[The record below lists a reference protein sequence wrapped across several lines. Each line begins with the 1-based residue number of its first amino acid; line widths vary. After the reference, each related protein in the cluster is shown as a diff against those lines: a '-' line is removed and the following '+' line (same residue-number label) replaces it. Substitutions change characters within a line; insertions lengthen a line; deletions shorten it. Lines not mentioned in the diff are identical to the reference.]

1 MTEEKIHLIKELV
14 EYFRREGY
22 DIISA
27 KQSIGFRSPAVL
39 PNDGYGDQQSKQ
51 PDVLAFDKTKKCFLI
66 GITRAAKSELD
77 SEESLTEYNVF
88 LDQKDQ
94 VTGEPHR
101 LLIMVPP
108 SCINDMTSL
117 LTHYIHREYWHRVT
131 IISSTRED
139 S

>member
-1 MTEEKIHLIKELV
+1 MTEEKIHLIQELV
-14 EYFRREGY
+14 EYFRHEGH

-27 KQSIGFRSPAVL
+27 KQSIGFRSPAPL
-39 PNDGYGDQQSKQ
+39 PNDGYGDQQPKQ

-66 GITRAAKSELD
+66 GITRVAKSELD

-131 IISSTRED
+131 IVSSAREPA
-139 S
+139 